1 MEPIKKQRLLVAV
14 AALGYFVDIY
24 DLILFGIV
32 RIPSLTDLGVPS
44 SDMQDT
50 GILLLNMQ
58 MAGMLIGGFLFG
70 VLGDIKGRVTVL
82 FGSIVLYSVANISNG
97 LVTSIPAYAFVRFL
111 AGLGLAGE
119 LGAGITLVSETMSKE
134 KRGYG
139 TMLVVTF
146 GALGAVVAALI
157 ADEFS
162 WRMSY
167 FVGGGLGLLLLLLR
181 VRAMESGM
189 FNELPKKDQKVM
201 SFLRIIGKKELFV
214 KYLRCI
220 LIGVPVWYVVGILV
234 VFSPEFAE
242 ALEVQGAVKGSQAVI
257 WCYVGLSVGD
267 LLTGLLSQIFRS
279 RRRVILGSLFFS
291 AALSAT
297 YLYTFGLTDTA
308 FYLLCFL
315 LGTSTGYWGLFVTV
329 ASESF
334 GTNIRS
340 TVTTTVPNF
349 VRGATIPITLS
360 FAFLQESMGW
370 SMSHSAA
377 LVGLVCFAIALW
389 ASWGIQETFAKDL
402 DYLETS

>member
-82 FGSIVLYSVANISNG
+82 FGSIVLYSMANISNG

-119 LGAGITLVSETMSKE
+119 LGAGITLVSETMSRE

-201 SFLRIIGKKELFV
+201 SFLRIIGRKELFI

-267 LLTGLLSQIFRS
+267 LLTGLLSQILRS
-279 RRRVILGSLFFS
+279 RRRVILGSLLFS
-291 AALSAT
+291 AAIST
-297 YLYTFGLTDTA
+297 IYLYTFGLTDTA

-402 DYLETS
+402 DYLEAA

>member
-1 MEPIKKQRLLVAV
+1 
-14 AALGYFVDIY
+14 
-24 DLILFGIV
+24 
-32 RIPSLTDLGVPS
+32 
-44 SDMQDT
+44 
-50 GILLLNMQ
+50 
-58 MAGMLIGGFLFG
+58 
-70 VLGDIKGRVTVL
+70 
-82 FGSIVLYSVANISNG
+82 
-97 LVTSIPAYAFVRFL
+97 
-111 AGLGLAGE
+111 
-119 LGAGITLVSETMSKE
+119 
-134 KRGYG
+134 
-139 TMLVVTF
+139 MLVVTF

-189 FNELPKKDQKVM
+189 FTGLPKKDQKVM
-201 SFLRIIGKKELFV
+201 SFLRIIGKRALLI

-242 ALEVQGAVKGSQAVI
+242 ALEVQGVVRGSQAVI
-257 WCYVGLSVGD
+257 WCYLGLSVGD
-267 LLTGLLSQIFRS
+267 LLTGILSQMFRS

-297 YLYTFGLTDTA
+297 YLSTFGLTDTA

-334 GTNIRS
+334 GTNVRS

-349 VRGATIPITLS
+349 VRGSTIPITLS

-370 SMSHSAA
+370 SMSQSAA
-377 LVGLVCFAIALW
+377 SVGLVCFAIAFW
-389 ASWGIQETFAKDL
+389 ASWGIGETFAKDL
-402 DYLETS
+402 DYLEVQ

>member
-201 SFLRIIGKKELFV
+201 SFLRIIGKKELFI

-291 AALSAT
+291 ATLSAT

-402 DYLETS
+402 DYLETV

>member
-82 FGSIVLYSVANISNG
+82 FGSILLYSVANISNG
-97 LVTSIPAYAFVRFL
+97 LVTSIPAYAFIRFL

-189 FNELPKKDQKVM
+189 FTGLPKKDQKVM
-201 SFLRIIGKKELFV
+201 SFLRIIGKRALLI

-220 LIGVPVWYVVGILV
+220 LIGTFGMWWAFWWSSRQIRRGPRGSGVVRGN
-234 VFSPEFAE
+234 
-242 ALEVQGAVKGSQAVI
+242 QAVI
-257 WCYVGLSVGD
+257 WCYLGLSVGD
-267 LLTGLLSQIFRS
+267 LLTGILSQMFRS

-297 YLYTFGLTDTA
+297 YLCTFGLTDTA

-334 GTNIRS
+334 GTNVRS

-349 VRGATIPITLS
+349 VRGSTIPITLS

-370 SMSHSAA
+370 SMSQSAA
-377 LVGLVCFAIALW
+377 SVGLVCFAIAFW
-389 ASWGIQETFAKDL
+389 ASWGIGETFAKDL
-402 DYLETS
+402 DYLEV

>member
-1 MEPIKKQRLLVAV
+1 MEPIKKQRLLIAV

-24 DLILFGIV
+24 DLILFRIV

-44 SDMQDT
+44 SELQST

-201 SFLRIIGKKELFV
+201 SFLRIIGKKELFI

-242 ALEVQGAVKGSQAVI
+242 ALQVQGTVKGSQAVI
-257 WCYVGLSVGD
+257 WCYVGLSAGD
-267 LLTGLLSQIFRS
+267 LLTGVLSQMFRS

-291 AALSAT
+291 AAISAI
-297 YLYTFGLTDTA
+297 YLYTFGLSDTT
-308 FYLLCFL
+308 FYLICFL

-349 VRGATIPITLS
+349 VRGSTIPITLS

-377 LVGLVCFAIALW
+377 LVGLVCFAIAFW

-402 DYLETS
+402 DYLEAP